1 MKLPEYIEEGGRQIT
16 LYNLSFY
23 AGLLVVTYVVDLP
36 GLITGERD
44 ILDRHYRSKK
54 MGTYVFVEF
63 LIVGLYVLVAL
74 ASLSAI
80 LGMDFVEINGAS
92 LCHRLTAVL
101 VTTLLIS
108 GVACFVFRSLPK
120 MDNNIFS
127 QWFHGA
133 GYTSLVYD
141 AVLAVVVYLL
151 FDFLTSQTTR
161 D

>member
-1 MKLPEYIEEGGRQIT
+1 MELPEYIKEGGRQIT

-36 GLITGERD
+36 GLITGQRA
-44 ILDRHYRSKK
+44 ILDEHYRSKFL
-54 MGTYVFVEF
+54 GNYVLIEF

-80 LGMDFVEINGAS
+80 LGVDFVDINGAS

-120 MDNNIFS
+120 TDNNIFS

-133 GYTSLVYD
+133 GYAALVYD
-141 AVLAVVVYLL
+141 AVLVVVVYLL
-151 FDFLTSQTTR
+151 FDFLTSQTV
-161 D
+161 